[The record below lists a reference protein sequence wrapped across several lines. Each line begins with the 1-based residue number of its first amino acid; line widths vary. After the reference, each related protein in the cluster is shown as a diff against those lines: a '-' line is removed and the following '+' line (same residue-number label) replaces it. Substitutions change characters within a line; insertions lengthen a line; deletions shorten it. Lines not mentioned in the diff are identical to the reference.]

1 MSHPIRN
8 ALLLIDMQH
17 GLYHAPDAPW
27 QREALLANIQL
38 LVNQARTAGAPV
50 LAARHTG
57 PAGSPI
63 AAGSASWQLLPE
75 LGLDPAHDYLFDKTR
90 PDCFAGTGL
99 KAWLQAHN
107 ISQLVLAG
115 MKTQYCVDTTCRAA
129 NLHGLQCVLAADAH
143 SCMDTPQLAASQII
157 AHHNAT
163 LHGAFA
169 QVLPSSQIVFQA

>member
-1 MSHPIRN
+1 MPHPIRN

-27 QREALLANIQL
+27 QREALLANVQL
-38 LVNQARTAGAPV
+38 LVRQARAAGAPV

-63 AAGSASWQLLPE
+63 AAGSAAWQLLPE

-99 KAWLQAHN
+99 KDVAAGARHRPAGTGGHEN
-107 ISQLVLAG
+107 PVLRG
-115 MKTQYCVDTTCRAA
+115 YHLPCGQRTRAA
-129 NLHGLQCVLAADAH
+129 MRAGGRC
-143 SCMDTPQLAASQII
+143 P
-157 AHHNAT
+157 
-163 LHGAFA
+163 
-169 QVLPSSQIVFQA
+169 

>member
-1 MSHPIRN
+1 MSHPVRS
-8 ALLLIDMQH
+8 ALLIIDMQH

-27 QREALLANIQL
+27 QRETLLANIQL
-38 LVNQARTAGAPV
+38 LIRKAREAGAPV

-63 AAGSASWQLLPE
+63 AAGTTAWQLLPE
-75 LGLDPAHDYLFDKTR
+75 LGLNPAHDHLFDKTR

-99 KAWLQAHN
+99 KDWLQARS
-107 ISQLVLAG
+107 IGQLVLAG

-129 NLHGLQCVLAADAH
+129 SVHGLQCVLAADAH
-143 SCMDTPQLAASQII
+143 SCMDTPQLVASQII

-163 LHGAFA
+163 LKGAFA
-169 QVLPSSQIVFQA
+169 QLVPSSQITFQA